1 MNQSLA
7 LLYMAL
13 GHNDISKLQLGPL
26 NPHAIQLLRHM
37 ELFMRITFRLEV
49 DEKAKQE
56 LEADFKKGSQKIVA
70 TALGIGYVNLSK
82 NVI

>member
-1 MNQSLA
+1 MS
-7 LLYMAL
+7 L

-26 NPHAIQLLRHM
+26 NPHSIQLLRHM
-37 ELFMRITFRLEV
+37 ESFMKITFRLEL
-49 DEKAKQE
+49 DEMTKQDLE
-56 LEADFKKGSQKIVA
+56 LDFKKGSQKIIA